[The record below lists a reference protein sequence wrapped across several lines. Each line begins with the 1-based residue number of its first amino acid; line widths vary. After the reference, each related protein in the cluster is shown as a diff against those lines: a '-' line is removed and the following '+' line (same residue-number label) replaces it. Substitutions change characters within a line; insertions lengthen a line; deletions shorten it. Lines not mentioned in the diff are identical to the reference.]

1 MHELSIVSN
10 IADTLHDFFQDHPV
24 QKVYSATLCV
34 GDVSGVVPSYLTDA
48 WGWFMKEDEIL
59 KDSVLK
65 IEPIPAV
72 TTCLDCKK
80 EYDTIRYAKVCPYCK
95 SENTV
100 LKTGNELYIKEIEA
114 E

>member
-10 IADTLHDFFQDHPV
+10 IADTLYDFFKDHPV
-24 QKVYSATLCV
+24 QKVYSVTLCV

-65 IEPIPAV
+65 IESIPAV

-80 EYDTIRYAKVCPYCK
+80 EYDTIRHAKICPYCK

-100 LKTGNELYIKEIEA
+100 LKQGNELYIKEIEA

>member
-10 IADTLHDFFQDHPV
+10 IAETLHDFFQDHPV
-24 QKVYSATLCV
+24 QKVYSVTLCV

-65 IEPIPAV
+65 IESIPAV

-80 EYDTIRYAKVCPYCK
+80 EYETVKYGKICPYCK
-95 SENTV
+95 SERTY
-100 LKTGNELYIKEIEA
+100 LLRGNEVMIKEIVVE
-114 E
+114 